1 MGFSIGS
8 ALAAINPVA
17 AIGTALG
24 LGESALA
31 YKGQKDANE
40 SNERIARENRE
51 FQERMVKQA
60 QAFEAEQSSTAYQRA
75 MADMRK
81 AGLNPLLAYQQGGAS
96 TPIGKTAPGAGAVM
110 QNVFGGMKG
119 SPTDIISSAAD
130 IAHTGAQV
138 ARIDQ
143 EIDNM
148 AAQLGLTKEQT
159 RKVKEET
166 QQIKAEIDNIN
177 AQTTGVEADNAKRE
191 AIARFIR
198 ENPNA
203 AIVSEYGGKGV
214 IPLTTILGALGLGDL
229 TDWAMRMVEKVKQN
243 APSFNFDLGGSR
255 VGRPNPLTDR
265 Y

>member
-1 MGFSIGS
+1 MLG
-8 ALAAINPVA
+8 ALAALNPVA
-17 AIGTALG
+17 AIGSALS

-40 SNERIARENRE
+40 SNEQIAKDNRA
-51 FQERMVKQA
+51 FQERMVNQA
-60 QAFEAEQSSTAYQRA
+60 QAFEEEMSSSAYQRA
-75 MADMRK
+75 MKDMK
-81 AGLNPLLAYQQGGAS
+81 AAGLNPMLAYQQGGAS
-96 TPIGKTAPGAGAVM
+96 TPIGKTAGGAGAVM

-119 SPTDIISSAAD
+119 SPTDVLSSAAG

-148 AAQLGLTKEQT
+148 AAQLGLTQEQT

-166 QQIKAEIDNIN
+166 QQIKAQIDNIN
-177 AQTTGVEADNAKRE
+177 AQTTGVEADNAKKE

-198 ENPNA
+198 DNPNA

-214 IPLTTILGALGLGDL
+214 VPLTTILGALGLGDL
-229 TDWAMRMVEKVKQN
+229 TDWAMRMVEKAKQN
-243 APSFNFDLGGSR
+243 ASSFNFDMGGSP